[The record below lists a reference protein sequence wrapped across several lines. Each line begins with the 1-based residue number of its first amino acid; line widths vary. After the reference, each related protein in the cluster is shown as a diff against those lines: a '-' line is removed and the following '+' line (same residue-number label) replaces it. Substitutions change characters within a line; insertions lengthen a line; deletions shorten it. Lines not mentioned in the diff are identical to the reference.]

1 MTVSQLDKWRQWCLL
16 TCVKQNM
23 FSYIVPLIPSFR
35 CVSQPQKFILKSIYQ
50 VWKIF
55 GIRSSHVPI
64 AAPTCLLPH
73 NCWYYN
79 WRAPASEHIGH
90 TNLRNCAAL
99 GQALGRL
106 LGPDQRSTT
115 LPTGSGP
122 VSTAEPGQQQ
132 TCRPMFDNLEWRVH
146 FLVRVFMLQQ
156 SSIHYYK
163 QGFKHAA
170 TTWYWDGLVIH
181 KNLEAFQFTVQW
193 SCLNPS

>member
-1 MTVSQLDKWRQWCLL
+1 MSVRSLGWQSVQWINEDNGVYLHVVNRICSCKLSLWSPVLDVCRKTAKVHIIIYLSL
-16 TCVKQNM
+16 
-23 FSYIVPLIPSFR
+23 S
-35 CVSQPQKFILKSIYQ
+35 SI
-50 VWKIF
+50 WKIF

-64 AAPTCLLPH
+64 AARTCLLPH

-122 VSTAEPGQQQ
+122 VSTASLASNRHVG
-132 TCRPMFDNLEWRVH
+132 R
-146 FLVRVFMLQQ
+146 
-156 SSIHYYK
+156 
-163 QGFKHAA
+163 
-170 TTWYWDGLVIH
+170 
-181 KNLEAFQFTVQW
+181 
-193 SCLNPS
+193 CLTI